1 LAGLSALKQD
11 FQTALEYADEA
22 VKENCTEPD
31 AYALKTELLREL
43 GRDTSAF
50 IRETYDKKIVSSGV
64 LFRTLERDDFF
75 EAIAED
81 PEAILALLRF
91 YAENGL
97 FRSAVEVLGICPLDD
112 PLIMYWEGH
121 LHMVL
126 GDMEGAAAIWK
137 DAENTSRGSVFNA
150 NCSDIGILK
159 EAVIVGEYVGTD
171 MPVTSYRLGKLLS
184 AAGRGKEAVAEME
197 KAAAGRPD
205 LAMIAADLSVAYYN
219 QERNAAKALEAIGRA
234 CALEPENSLFL
245 LRQDRLLEIVGADPN
260 VRFSLLEGKKEL
272 VGERD
277 ELCISYARLL
287 NLNGRHEEALKALED
302 HDFKAWMG
310 NSGKAAEEYRNT
322 LRALAVKEMVKGNTD
337 RAIELCK
344 DVFACSE
351 KPVWASD
358 PDSADSKT
366 WFMLGELYREKGDAE
381 ASEDAYLRAARVEER
396 HADIDSELPSESI
409 YWAGL
414 AKARLGQ
421 SREALAIMKDLID
434 LGNAHMNDVFEKAAP
449 AGTDGYEE
457 DPKILNEDRCKRL
470 VNLGVKGLTEVG

>member
-75 EAIAED
+75 EAIGED
-81 PEAILALLRF
+81 PEEIMELLRF

-97 FRSAVEVLGICPLDD
+97 FRSAVEVLGICPLEDT
-112 PLIMYWEGH
+112 LIMYWEGH

-137 DAENTSRGSVFNA
+137 DAENTSRGSVFKA

-205 LAMIAADLSVAYYN
+205 LAMIAADLSVVYYN
-219 QERNAAKALEAIGRA
+219 YVHNAAKALDAIGRA
-234 CALEPENSLFL
+234 CALEPGNSLFL
-245 LRQDRLLEIVGADPN
+245 LRQDKLLERVGADPM
-260 VRFSLLEGKKEL
+260 VRFSLLEGKKDLLE
-272 VGERD
+272 ERD
-277 ELCISYARLL
+277 ELCLSYARLL
-287 NLNGRHEEALKALED
+287 NLNGRHEEALKMLSEHRFHPWESGVD
-302 HDFKAWMG
+302 KATT
-310 NSGKAAEEYRNT
+310 EYRNT
-322 LRALAVKEMVKGNTD
+322 LLALAAKKLMQGEPDK
-337 RAIELCK
+337 AAELCK
-344 DVFACSE
+344 ETFELSVE
-351 KPVWASD
+351 G
-358 PDSADSKT
+358 SAQTADGSDSKSR
-366 WFMLGELYREKGDAE
+366 FMLGEIYRAIGDEETAKAE
-381 ASEDAYLRAARVEER
+381 YQKAA
-396 HADIDSELPSESI
+396 DSEIEPKSASSDSV
-409 YWAGL
+409 YWTGL
-414 AKARLGQ
+414 AKARLGLNK
-421 SREALAIMKDLID
+421 EALKAMKNLID
-434 LGNAHMNDVFEKAAP
+434 YGNAHMNDTFE
-449 AGTDGYEE
+449 AGSPVRTDDYEE
-457 DPKILNEDRCKRL
+457 DLKKINEDHCKRL
-470 VNLGVKGLTEVG
+470 VNLGVKGLAEVG